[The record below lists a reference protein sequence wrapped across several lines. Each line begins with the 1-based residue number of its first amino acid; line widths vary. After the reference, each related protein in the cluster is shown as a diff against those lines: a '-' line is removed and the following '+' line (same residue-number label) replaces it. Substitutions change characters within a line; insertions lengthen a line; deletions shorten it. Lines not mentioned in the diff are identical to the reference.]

1 MANNRYSAG
10 IVLIAIALVLLLGK
24 LGVFH
29 FLGWL
34 LWPLIVG
41 AIGLVFHGLY
51 FGKIAPAGVLIP
63 GGILVTY
70 SIMFFLC
77 NLFGWHLMTYLWP
90 GFIFGVAV
98 GLYEYQMF
106 ERYAPRGVMTAVL
119 VLTIVSAAMFGMT
132 LLFTLGIYFIAFG
145 LLAGGAVLLMRR
157 PKVW

>member
-1 MANNRYSAG
+1 
-10 IVLIAIALVLLLGK
+10 
-24 LGVFH
+24 
-29 FLGWL
+29 
-34 LWPLIVG
+34 
-41 AIGLVFHGLY
+41 
-51 FGKIAPAGVLIP
+51 
-63 GGILVTY
+63 
-70 SIMFFLC
+70 MFFLC